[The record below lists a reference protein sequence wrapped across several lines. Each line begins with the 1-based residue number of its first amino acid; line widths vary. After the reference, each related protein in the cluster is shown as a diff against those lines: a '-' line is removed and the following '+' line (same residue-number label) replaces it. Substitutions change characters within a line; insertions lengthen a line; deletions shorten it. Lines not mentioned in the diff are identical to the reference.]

1 MKKNPLN
8 RRKFFTLLGTGS
20 LAIAAQSITK
30 IASGK
35 ENLTPHAEPEIKLPQ
50 QTQAKP
56 ATNIKDA
63 EKTPRTSNSMP
74 GKFPG
79 RVVHTKN
86 SKAVVNDEPV
96 EAEAYK
102 MIEQS
107 MLALTGQKSLKNAWR
122 MFVSPGERI
131 GLKVNPVAG
140 KTLSTSHAVVKSVIK
155 QLTESGIDKKYITI
169 WDRREMELTDAG
181 FTSENYPGIRIIGT
195 EQKDATG
202 SFVDKDGKLYGE
214 KNIDK
219 EWFYFADV
227 EGTYDAETMP
237 YMVNGGKNS
246 YFTKIVT
253 QELDKIINIP
263 ILKNAGGS
271 ITNAMKN
278 LAFGAVSNTGRLHAK
293 LWNDTCAEVCA
304 FAPIRDKVVLN
315 ICDGLK
321 GCFNGG
327 PGANPQFF
335 CNYNSILV
343 ASDAVALDRIA
354 YDIIAEKRIAEGL
367 QKTATPQVLTFLTMS
382 TALGL
387 GVSDKEKIDLNV
399 IELG

>member
-1 MKKNPLN
+1 MKRNSLN
-8 RRKFFTLLGTGS
+8 RRKFFALLGTGS
-20 LAIAAQSITK
+20 LAIAAQSI
-30 IASGK
+30 SNLVMG
-35 ENLTPHAEPEIKLPQ
+35 ENQVGTQTTP

-56 ATNIKDA
+56 ETNIKDA
-63 EKTPRTSNSMP
+63 AKTPRTSTSMP

-79 RVVHTKN
+79 KVIHVKN
-86 SKAVVNDEPV
+86 SKAVVNDEPM
-96 EAEAYK
+96 ETEAYQ
-102 MIEQS
+102 MIMQA
-107 MLALTGQKSLKNAWR
+107 MLALTGEKDLKKAWR
-122 MFVSPGERI
+122 IFVSPGEKI

-140 KTLSTSHAVVKSVIK
+140 KTLSTSHAVVKSLIK

-169 WDRREMELTDAG
+169 WDRREMELTDTG
-181 FTSENYPGIRIIGT
+181 FTTENYPGIRIMGT
-195 EQKDATG
+195 EQKDANG
-202 SFVDKDGKLYGE
+202 SFVDKDGRLYGE
-214 KNIDK
+214 RNIDK

-227 EGTYDAETMP
+227 EGSYDAETMP
-237 YMVNGGKNS
+237 YMVNGGKYS
-246 YFTKIVT
+246 YFTKIIT

-278 LAFGAVSNTGRLHAK
+278 LAFGSVSNTGRLHTK

-304 FAPIRDKVVLN
+304 FAPVRDKVVLN

-343 ASDAVALDRIA
+343 ASDAVAMDRIA
-354 YDIIAEKRIAEGL
+354 YDIVADKRIKEGL
-367 QKTATPQVLTFLTMS
+367 QKAANPEVLTFLTMA

-387 GVSDKEKIDLNV
+387 GVSEKGKIDLNI